1 MRMPLDTKM
10 RNVQVLIVDDYPEM
24 RELLRDVLARYPDFS
39 VIGEAETGEDAV
51 AKATTLQPTVVIIDF
66 QLPTMSGIEATKLIK
81 LHCPST
87 AVIGL
92 TAGIPTDTEKAM
104 LDAGAAAVLD
114 KADLLRT
121 LHRRILQ
128 AVKG

>member
-1 MRMPLDTKM
+1 M
-10 RNVQVLIVDDYPEM
+10 
-24 RELLRDVLARYPDFS
+24 
-39 VIGEAETGEDAV
+39 
-51 AKATTLQPTVVIIDF
+51 QPTVVIIDF
-66 QLPTMSGIEATKLIK
+66 QLSTMSGIEATRLIK

-92 TAGIPTDTEKAM
+92 TAGIPTEAERAM

-114 KADLLRT
+114 KADLLHTLQRT
-121 LHRRILQ
+121 ILQ